1 MKGNNM
7 STSPLDRLN
16 AKVIAATKAFAQ
28 ANPNSCFA
36 LEIGGARVPFI
47 NSKNARDLEFGKVA
61 PMLLTTVSQIAGVEK
76 QSKDYQDA
84 MAIVISGESATVTAP
99 SVAKETYNKMSAQQ
113 LPKDVLSFTVPFASP
128 TPRPGRS

>member
-1 MKGNNM
+1 M

-28 ANPNSCFA
+28 KNPDNCFA
-36 LEIGGARVPFI
+36 LEIGGARVSFI
-47 NSKNARDLEFGKVA
+47 NSKNARDLDIGKVA

-84 MAIVISGESATVTAP
+84 MAIVISGERASPPVP

-113 LPKDVLSFTVPFASP
+113 LPKDVLSFTAPFAASP
-128 TPRPGRS
+128 TLKR